1 MLSIFDQGEARIE
14 RGGAQ
19 VLTIDESAYPREYG
33 FVLRQLQRAA
43 SESDVRRFMEGED
56 QLLRDSISWG
66 RQADYERREK
76 ERERAEKER
85 ESRRADRAERALS
98 QALSRS
104 IRQLHGLGQ
113 EPDAIAAALSL
124 DVDEVRRVLAASDDG
139 KGSA

>member
-1 MLSIFDQGEARIE
+1 MLT
-14 RGGAQ
+14 
-19 VLTIDESAYPREYG
+19 VDESAYPPEYG

-98 QALSRS
+98 RS